1 MTRIVLTADYS
12 LMTNFR
18 DLPLATFFSCIPTD
32 FWHSR
37 LAFRIL
43 APDPPHD
50 HGKAVWAPYG
60 LRKLESALLRTF
72 PREDLVVAHP
82 KHVNRFV
89 DDDTEIVGINSMDP
103 LGLGPVSMSFT
114 NGGVMTPYTKACFE
128 DVVLSLPNGNGN
140 RKFKVVVG
148 GPGVWHFD
156 YRREEKERY
165 GVDHLVAGEVDH
177 IAGEVFQEIMD
188 GDAPELIPEPLKPP
202 RMEEIPPIQAP
213 SMHGMVEVMRGCGRG
228 CQFCEVTLRKLRYYP
243 TDYVQHE
250 LSINAKVGL
259 DNAWIHSDDIFL
271 YKVEDYK
278 TMMPNRDA
286 ITDLFQAA
294 MDVPGIQSG
303 NPTHGTL
310 ASVAADPLL
319 IEELTEILRGGP
331 DHIIGIQSGLETGSV
346 ELVDKIMPRKLLP
359 YKPDEWPEV
368 VLESIKILNDNYWF
382 PALTAIIGL
391 PGETADDAYDTC
403 LLLDKMETLSD
414 NPHYIVAPLSFVP
427 IGVLRGEEFYR
438 VDEMMDEARFNVVYR
453 CWKHILQEIDE
464 TLWNLSKM
472 PLTVKGAVNTVG
484 RLGGRYVM
492 GLMERFADKK
502 GFKIWPN
509 LAS

>member
-1 MTRIVLTADYS
+1 MARIVLTADYT
-12 LMTNFR
+12 LMTNYR

-43 APDPPHD
+43 APPPPHD
-50 HGKAVWAPYG
+50 RGRAVWAPYG
-60 LRKLESALLRTF
+60 LRKLESALLRDF
-72 PREDLVVAHP
+72 RREEIVVAHP
-82 KHVNRFV
+82 QHVNRFIGE
-89 DDDTEIVGINSMDP
+89 DTEVVGINSMDP

-128 DVVLSLPNGNGN
+128 DVVMNLPNGN

-156 YRREEKERY
+156 YRPAEKERY
-165 GVDHLVAGEVDH
+165 GIDHLVAGEVDH
-177 IAGEVFQEIMD
+177 IAGDVFRGIME
-188 GDAPELIPEPLKPP
+188 GDAPEVIPEPLKPP
-202 RMEEIPPIQAP
+202 TMEEIPPIVAP
-213 SMHGMVEVMRGCGRG
+213 AMHGMVEVMRGCGRG

-243 TDYVQHE
+243 PEYVQHE
-250 LSINAKVGL
+250 LAINAKAGL
-259 DNAWIHSDDIFL
+259 HNAWLHSDDIFL
-271 YKVEDYK
+271 YKVENYR

-286 ITDLFQAA
+286 ITELFQAA
-294 MDVPGIQSG
+294 MEVDGIASG

-310 ASVAADPLL
+310 ASVAADPEL
-319 IEELTEILRGGP
+319 IADLTRILRGGP
-331 DHIIGIQSGLETGSV
+331 DRIIGIQSGLETGSV
-346 ELVDKIMPRKLLP
+346 DLVEKIMPRKLLP
-359 YKPDEWPEV
+359 YKPEEWPEV

-403 LLLDKMETLSD
+403 VLLDQMEKVSD
-414 NPHYIVAPLSFVP
+414 DPHFIVAPLSFVP

-464 TLWNLSKM
+464 TLWGLSRM
-472 PLTVKGAVNTVG
+472 NFAVKAAVNYLG
-484 RLGGRYVM
+484 RLGSRYVM
-492 GLMERFADKK
+492 GIMERFADRK

-509 LAS
+509 LAN